1 MKVKLIDYQPNAL
14 ELLIHTKST
23 RLAAGQTVEEIAEWP
38 MEKKLD
44 HLKYMRHT
52 IESSWEFVRY
62 IFEITGV
69 SRVFTHQ
76 LVRTRTQSYAQE
88 SQRTIDASGNGY
100 YHPFELNS
108 DYDAVYSQNA
118 DCQFTV
124 YKYLQDSGASNQDA
138 RYVLPEGTLTNVIV
152 GSDLRTLSHTAEVR
166 LCTRTQGEYQDVFR
180 AMVAEVVKVHPW
192 AEIFIEVGCVKRG
205 VCIFPNYKECPIQPY
220 TVIITDDKRAE
231 IRDAWK
237 NTRHEARPIA
247 TDGKTMHGEL

>member
-1 MKVKLIDYQPNAL
+1 MEVKLIDYQKNAL
-14 ELLIHTKST
+14 DILIHTKST
-23 RLAAGQTVEEIAEWP
+23 RLAAGQTLEEIERWP

-44 HLKYMRHT
+44 HLRYMRNT
-52 IESSWEFVRY
+52 IASSWEFVRY
-62 IFEITGV
+62 IFEIKGV
-69 SRVFTHQ
+69 SRVLTHQ

-88 SQRTIDASGNGY
+88 SQRTIDAVGNGFFTPESLIDDIGY
-100 YHPFELNS
+100 KAQCH
-108 DYDAVYSQNA
+108 DAFLEYNGLQNN
-118 DCQFTV
+118 
-124 YKYLQDSGASNQDA
+124 GASNQDA
-138 RYVLPEGTLTNVIV
+138 RYVLPESTLTNIIV
-152 GSDLRTLSHTAEVR
+152 GTDLRTLSHTAEVR

-180 AMVAEVVKVHPW
+180 AIRQKVFEVHPW

-220 TVIITDDKRAE
+220 TVIITDVKRAE

>member
-1 MKVKLIDYQPNAL
+1 MQVKLIDYQANAL

-23 RLAAGQTVEEIAEWP
+23 RLAAGQTVEEIAQWP

-52 IESSWEFVRY
+52 IASSWEFVRY

-88 SQRTIDASGNGY
+88 SQRTIDASGAGY
-100 YHPFELNS
+100 LWLGPDFE
-108 DYDAVYSQNA
+108 DYDLTCENSFLTYESMQKRGVP
-118 DCQFTV
+118 
-124 YKYLQDSGASNQDA
+124 NQDA
-138 RYVLPEGTLTNVIV
+138 RYVLPEGTLTNIIV

-180 AMVAEVVKVHPW
+180 AMRQAVIEVHPW
-192 AEIFIEVGCVKRG
+192 AEIFIQVGCVKTG
-205 VCIFPNYKECPIQPY
+205 VCIFPNYKECPIQPL
-220 TVIITDDKRAE
+220 TLRVTDEQKAA
-231 IRDAWK
+231 IANAWE

-247 TDGKTMHGEL
+247 VNGKTMHGEV

>member
-100 YHPFELNS
+100 YRIDNIDYNDGCMTAFEK
-108 DYDAVYSQNA
+108 YEYMQN
-118 DCQFTV
+118 DGV
-124 YKYLQDSGASNQDA
+124 SNQDA
-138 RYVLPEGTLTNVIV
+138 RYVLPEGTLTNIIV

-166 LCTRTQGEYQDVFR
+166 LCARTQGEYQDVFR
-180 AMVAEVVKVHPW
+180 AMVAEVVRVHPW

-205 VCIFPNYKECPIQPY
+205 VCIFPNYRECPIQPY

-247 TDGKTMHGEL
+247 VDGKTM

>member
-1 MKVKLIDYQPNAL
+1 MKVKLIDYQLNAL

-88 SQRTIDASGNGY
+88 SQRTIDASGAGY
-100 YHPFELNS
+100 FWLGPDYE
-108 DYDAVYSQNA
+108 DYDNACEEAFMMYEKLQQRGVPNQN
-118 DCQFTV
+118 
-124 YKYLQDSGASNQDA
+124 A
-138 RYVLPEGTLTNVIV
+138 RYVLPEGTLTNIIV

-180 AMVAEVVKVHPW
+180 AMVAEVVAVHPW

-205 VCIFPNYKECPIQPY
+205 VCIFPNYRECPIQPY

-247 TDGKTMHGEL
+247 TDGKTM

>member
-76 LVRTRTQSYAQE
+76 LVRTRTQFYAQE
-88 SQRTIDASGNGY
+88 SQRTIDASGNGFLMPESLY
-100 YHPFELNS
+100 AMP
-108 DYDAVYSQNA
+108 DYLSQEYEETANKSF
-118 DCQFTV
+118 QT
-124 YKYLQDSGASNQDA
+124 YEYLQSNHVPNQDA
-138 RYVLPEGTLTNVIV
+138 RYVLPEGTLTNIIV

-180 AMVAEVVKVHPW
+180 AMVAEVVRVHPW

-205 VCIFPNYKECPIQPY
+205 VCIFPNYRECPIQPY

-247 TDGKTMHGEL
+247 TDGKTM

>member
-38 MEKKLD
+38 MEKKID

-88 SQRTIDASGNGY
+88 SQRTIDAAGNGY
-100 YHPFELNS
+100 YIPESIYTVDN
-108 DYDAVYSQNA
+108 
-118 DCQFTV
+118 QFTKACDYAFEE
-124 YKYLQDSGASNQDA
+124 YKQLQIDKISNQDA

-180 AMVAEVVKVHPW
+180 AMVAEVVRVHPW

-205 VCIFPNYKECPIQPY
+205 VCIFPNYRECPIQPY

-237 NTRHEARPIA
+237 NTRHEARPVA
-247 TDGKTMHGEL
+247 VDGKTMHGEL